1 MKYLLMSVLLLA
13 SSVQAA
19 DNATHLS
26 TQACLQLI
34 RDYWTEYETSG
45 VEPVHLFD
53 KFDAQ
58 CESTKQLDNL
68 MLNDKYIND
77 ITARLVEK
85 GILK

>member
-1 MKYLLMSVLLLA
+1 MSVLLLA
-13 SSVQAA
+13 VLPVHAA
-19 DNATHLS
+19 DKVTRLN
-26 TQACLQLI
+26 TQECLQLI

-45 VEPVHLFD
+45 KEPAQLFE

-58 CESTKQLDNL
+58 CESTKELDNL
-68 MLNDKYIND
+68 MLHDDYINT

>member
-1 MKYLLMSVLLLA
+1 MKYLPLSLLLLA
-13 SSVQAA
+13 VPVQAA
-19 DNATHLS
+19 DNVTLS

-45 VEPVHLFD
+45 AEPAHLFE

-58 CESTKQLDNL
+58 CESTKELDKL

-77 ITARLVEK
+77 ITARLAEK
-85 GILK
+85 GIL